1 MTAQV
6 LYGHRRRDAMVAES
20 EALPF
25 DLLTSEEVVECSIE
39 QAPDT
44 GLIFTAVTLIRLM
57 GFLG

>member
-6 LYGHRRRDAMVAES
+6 LYGHRNRDAMVAES

-25 DLLTSEEVVECSIE
+25 DLLSSEEAVECSTE
-39 QAPDT
+39 QPLDN
-44 GLIFTAVTLIRLM
+44 GLVFTAVALIKLL

>member
-1 MTAQV
+1 MTATMIQ
-6 LYGHRRRDAMVAES
+6 GHRRRDAMVAES

-25 DLLTSEEVVECSIE
+25 DLLTSEEVVECSTE

-44 GLIFTAVTLIRLM
+44 DLIYIAVTLIRLM